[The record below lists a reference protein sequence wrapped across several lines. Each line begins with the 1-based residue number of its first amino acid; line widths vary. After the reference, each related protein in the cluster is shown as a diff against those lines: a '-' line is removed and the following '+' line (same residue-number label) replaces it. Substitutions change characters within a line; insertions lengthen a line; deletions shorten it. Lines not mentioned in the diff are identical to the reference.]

1 MLIKA
6 DVRFGSKADICNAK
20 RHVRF
25 TPKSGH
31 VQCTG
36 SCLLCANSGHAGGG
50 AVHSINGGHRT
61 GSAFGSPPIGEQR
74 LVIIRALPQSDI
86 YGLNRLVS
94 AKTSAHGRIRDNGRL
109 RAWAIRSTIDRFSP
123 KLSSAVQRTRL
134 HLFRRPDETLRHNS

>member
-1 MLIKA
+1 MSALGQKQTFAMQNAMSALPPKA
-6 DVRFGSKADICNAK
+6 DMCSAQAHVCFVPIADMP
-20 RHVRF
+20 VEE
-25 TPKSGH
+25 P
-31 VQCTG
+31 
-36 SCLLCANSGHAGGG
+36 
-50 AVHSINGGHRT
+50 VHSINGGHRT

-109 RAWAIRSTIDRFSP
+109 RAWAIRSTIDRFRQ